1 MDPRPSG
8 VRRAVRVPQRVDARR
23 GRLLRAREQHRDR
36 GRARRELE
44 GEGEERPRA
53 ADERGARS
61 SRRRDVARVG
71 RARIRRGAFYTLV
84 PIRPRRRGERRSL
97 RTFAGASL
105 RPHLAAFNPRP
116 RRLSTPSDAFE
127 LHPDR
132 DVDQRRRLA
141 AVHSSDAAQRAPVR
155 ELVHMLRDL
164 RRRAPRR
171 RDGRVRHRRGLQA
184 RVVDGGAREDAEGG
198 RSVDREHDQVRFVF
212 HPPLGFN
219 ILSRPLST
227 DR

>member
-53 ADERGARS
+53 ADERRARS

-71 RARIRRGAFYTLV
+71 RARIRR
-84 PIRPRRRGERRSL
+84 
-97 RTFAGASL
+97 
-105 RPHLAAFNPRP
+105 
-116 RRLSTPSDAFE
+116 
-127 LHPDR
+127 DR
-132 DVDQRRRLA
+132 DVDERSRLA

-219 ILSRPLST
+219 IVSRPLST